1 VLEQFLT
8 QTESQSS
15 AFERERRHAK
25 IPTLSVFLQNNA
37 LCPAAFEQSIHQQQT
52 PVLKAISGKP
62 LSNKRIGVLFS
73 GGPAAGGHNV
83 VAGLFDVLGPKNT
96 LLGIKKGPKGLIQ
109 GDVFEITKDK
119 VDAVRNL
126 GGFDLLGSDRTKIK
140 TPEQYQHVSD
150 TVKKYRLDGIVVI
163 GGDDSNTNAA
173 LLADHLKPQGCTVV
187 GVPKTIDGDLQ
198 WGSALPISFGFDTA
212 TRIYAELVG
221 NILQDTPSSRKYW
234 HVVKLMGRSASHVTL
249 EVALSTKPH
258 VVLIS
263 EEIRDQL
270 MTDIIQTIAEAV
282 VYRAKKGMH
291 YGVLVF
297 PEGLID
303 YVPELKKMI
312 SELNAMPVAQAEAFS
327 KESLALFNSL
337 PKDIQRQLLYERD
350 SHGNIQFSQ
359 IPTEDW
365 LIELTHSYLK
375 EHHQDI
381 PFSTIKHFF
390 GYEGRCGAPTLFD
403 AAYTYNLGLCAG
415 SLVLGGHTGHLA
427 SITAFD
433 EGGIALGLPLQALIH
448 HEIRQGKSEP
458 VIKKALVDIQSP
470 AFLYFKSRRKEWMEK
485 DVFSS
490 PGPRQFTQPFLPIT
504 VALNQGYKTLDN
516 VWK

>member
-1 VLEQFLT
+1 MLEQFLT

-15 AFERERRHAK
+15 VFERERRQEK
-25 IPTLSVFLQNNA
+25 IPTLSVFFYNNT
-37 LCPAAFEQSIHQQQT
+37 LCPAAFEQTRYQQQT
-52 PVLKAISGKP
+52 PALKAKSGKP
-62 LSNKRIGVLFS
+62 IANKRIGVLFS

-83 VAGLFDVLGPKNT
+83 VAGLFDILGPQNT

-109 GDVFEITKDK
+109 GDIFDITKDK

-140 TPEQYQHVSD
+140 TPEQYQQVLE

-173 LLADHLKPQGCTVV
+173 LLADYLKPHGCIVV

-212 TRIYAELVG
+212 TKIYSELVG

-263 EEIRDQL
+263 EEIQNQR
-270 MTDIIQTIAEAV
+270 MVDIIKTIADAV
-282 VYRAKKGMH
+282 VYRAQKGMH

-312 SELNAMPVAQAEAFS
+312 SELNAMPIAKTEAFS
-327 KESLALFNSL
+327 EESLVLFNTL
-337 PKDIQRQLLYERD
+337 PKDIQHQLLNERD

-365 LIELTHSYLK
+365 LIELTQSYLK
-375 EHHQDI
+375 KHHQDI
-381 PFSTIKHFF
+381 GFSTIKHFF

-415 SLVLGGHTGHLA
+415 SLVLGGHTGYLA

-448 HEIRQGKSEP
+448 HEMRQGKSEP
-458 VIKKALVDIQSP
+458 VIKKALVDTRSP

-485 DVFSS
+485 DIFSS
-490 PGPRQFTQPFLPIT
+490 PGPRQFTQSFLPIT
-504 VALNQGYKTLDN
+504 VALNQGYSTLN
-516 VWK
+516 NSWK